1 MLAIE
6 QLALRVNPIQLLLDR
21 HLTIKSIRVDG
32 GSVHLLRAE
41 GALGLNLNLLLQRLG
56 GPGKPAQTPPSKR
69 KALGIAQDA
78 LQAVSVGVDDQQ
90 APEVQDAFDLH
101 PIRIEQI
108 ALELANLQVKGNT
121 LAVDVQHCVGRYA
134 DHPLVLKQL
143 CTGLQL
149 TPDGMHLTKLV
160 LQTKG
165 SHIKGDI
172 QLRYNNLSALA
183 QFVDKV
189 EIVAQ
194 LDEVVLAAEE
204 LGIFFPYF
212 KQHPT
217 VYTLKSRLV
226 GHVSDFCLEDF
237 QFRFGQEP
245 SHLNGSI
252 QLRGLPHCQAMLFDL
267 QLNSGC
273 LHAADLLPYVHKKH
287 HEVLKQVR
295 LCQVQ
300 GNFVGSPK
308 DFVAQSSLVT
318 GLGAITTNVAVA
330 MDASWQH
337 ASYCGAIAA
346 DKLELGSLLGIRA
359 LQQLTMQGQ
368 IKGKGLGLATADFQ
382 LEADVHKLGFN
393 NYEYKDIRTA
403 GRFAQAFFQGH
414 LAIGDPKLQLQA
426 HTLIDWRGHSK
437 EMYIKGV
444 LDSASLQA
452 LGLTDKDI
460 KLSTQ
465 IDLTLQGTSLDDF
478 TTDAAL
484 TQFCFDL
491 AGRTLQLDSLCV
503 RNRSK
508 GAYGTLAMTSDLF
521 TIQAEGAL
529 QYTDLARD
537 MQQFVQGYQ
546 QRLTFTKPTIPHYT
560 AQPYTF
566 TYKAHLEDLN
576 PLLYV
581 FMPDVYIAPHTTLAG
596 SFASQEKAVTLRLHL
611 AKADSL
617 AFKQNSWINTQLAIT
632 ASQTKDGKAIAAT
645 SRLTAEKQQW
655 GAHNTTEDLLLDIAW
670 RNDQLNFTTRLGRQE
685 DLHQLHLQGSA
696 VWQEEAIQAR
706 LAQADIKIAAVP
718 WQLDTDNLITLA
730 KSRIQ
735 FQNIVFSH
743 AKQRISLEGILSPDL
758 QEKLQIQ
765 LKDVDLSNFNAVLD
779 KQLAG
784 IVEGGVTLHGLLD
797 NPWVDGNL
805 NIHALAINDLLIG
818 DLQAKTGWDNQD
830 KQLSIGCQV
839 THVQRPIVHIT
850 GFYRPTK
857 SPNSLQLAADFSN
870 AQLAMLEPF
879 VEKLFSQLG
888 GEVSGRLHIQGSPT
902 HPQITGHAHIT
913 HGALRINY
921 LNTLYH
927 YDGAITCTENAM
939 QVNGLKLTDDQQ
951 GEAVLRGAIHHTGC
965 KDFQLALAA
974 DVKDFKGLDT
984 THEDNEHFYGT
995 GIVSG
1000 SMTLTGPVDRIAIDI
1015 KATTKPGTRIVIP
1028 MKQYGERMEE
1038 ASYIRFVSAQSQ
1050 KEDTVAQAH
1059 SVTLKGL
1066 ALTIAL
1072 AITPDAWTEII
1083 LNAATG
1089 DAIKGSGKGNLTIQV
1104 DTEGTLSMT
1113 GHYEL
1118 TEGAYHFS
1126 IYEVIRRKFKIL
1138 AGSSLTWYDKPYEGI
1153 LHCQA
1158 AYEQRVALT
1167 PLLVANGT
1175 VARAQ
1180 DTKKYPVQVI
1190 LALQGTLVA
1199 PEPHFKVSFPEPPH
1213 NTDLQAAIHAFQDKA
1228 AADEH
1233 YLMNQVFSLIML
1245 KMFFNDNLAKSS
1257 RGTLGRHVGE
1267 LFSQQLSS
1275 FAARLDENLIIDTDI
1290 DFSDLDQGKLESF
1303 RLKLAYNFLGGRL
1316 RITREGAIST
1326 SANREMG
1333 TANLVGDW
1341 TLESML
1347 TQDGRLRAKLYNKYV
1362 RSNSLVTDNTTA
1374 MAGGFSLLYVKS
1386 FDRWKELFSSNKKA
1400 QQKKVQQAA
1409 E

>member
-6 QLALRVNPIQLLLDR
+6 QLALRVNPIQLLLDP

-32 GSVHLLRAE
+32 ASVHLLRAE

-56 GPGKPAQTPPSKR
+56 VQEKPAQTPPTKR
-69 KALGIAQDA
+69 KAWGIAQDS
-78 LQAVSVGVDDQQ
+78 LQAVSVGVDDQE
-90 APEVQDAFDLH
+90 APEVQDAFGLH

-108 ALELANLQVKGNT
+108 ALKLANLRVKGNT
-121 LAVDVQHCVGRYA
+121 LAVDVQHCAGRYA
-134 DHPLVLKQL
+134 DHPLVLEKL

-149 TPDGMHLTKLV
+149 TPDGMHLAKLV

-194 LDEVVLAAEE
+194 LDEVALAAEE
-204 LGIFFPYF
+204 LGIFVPYC

-217 VYTLKSRLV
+217 TYTLKGRLV

-245 SHLNGSI
+245 SYLNGSI

-267 QLNSGC
+267 KLNSGC
-273 LHAADLLPYVHKKH
+273 LHAADLLPYVHEKH
-287 HEVLKQVR
+287 HEVLKRVR

-300 GNFVGSPK
+300 GNFAGSPK

-346 DKLELGSLLGIRA
+346 DKLALGSLLGIGA

-368 IKGKGLGLATADFQ
+368 IKGKGLALATANFE
-382 LEADVHKLGFN
+382 LEADVHQLGFN

-414 LAIGDPKLQLQA
+414 LAIGDPNLRLQA
-426 HTLIDWRGHSK
+426 YTLMDWRGHSK
-437 EMYIKGV
+437 EVYIKGA

-452 LGLTDKDI
+452 LGLTGKDI

-484 TQFCFDL
+484 TRFCFDL

-503 RNRSK
+503 RNSSQ
-508 GAYGTLAMTSDLF
+508 GAYGTLALTSDLC
-521 TIQAEGAL
+521 TIQTEGAL
-529 QYTDLARD
+529 PYTDLARD
-537 MQQFVQGYQ
+537 MQQLLQGYQ
-546 QRLTFTKPTIPHYT
+546 QRLMFTKPTIPHYT
-560 AQPYTF
+560 AQPYTL
-566 TYKAHLEDLN
+566 TYKARLTDLN

-596 SFASQEKAVTLRLHL
+596 SFASQEEEVTLRLHL

-617 AFKQNSWINTQLAIT
+617 AFKQNSWINTQLTIT

-670 RNDQLNFTTRLGRQE
+670 RNDQLNFTTHLGRQE
-685 DLHQLHLQGSA
+685 DLHQLRLQGSA
-696 VWQEEAIQAR
+696 VWQDEAIQAR
-706 LAQADIKIAAVP
+706 LDQADIQMAAVL
-718 WQLDTDNLITLA
+718 WQLDAANLITLA

-743 AKQRISLEGILSPDL
+743 AKQQISLEGTLSPDL

-765 LKDVDLSNFNAVLD
+765 LKDVDLSNLNAVLD

-784 IVEGGVTLHGLLD
+784 IVEGGVTLHGLFD
-797 NPWVDGNL
+797 NPWVGANL
-805 NIHALAINDLLIG
+805 NIHALAIHDLLIG

-830 KQLSIGCQV
+830 KQLSICCQV
-839 THVQRPIVHIT
+839 THVQKPIVHIT

-857 SPNSLQLAADFSN
+857 SPNSLQLAADVSN

-879 VEKLFSQLG
+879 VEGLFSQLG
-888 GEVSGRLHIQGSPT
+888 GEVSGRLYIQGSPT
-902 HPQITGHAHIT
+902 NPQITGHAHIT

-939 QVNGLKLTDDQQ
+939 HVNGLKLTDGQQ
-951 GEAVLRGAIHHTGC
+951 GEAVLRGAIYHTGC
-965 KDFQLALAA
+965 KDFQLELAA

-984 THEDNEHFYGT
+984 TNEDNEHFYGT

-1015 KATTKPGTRIVIP
+1015 KATTKPGTRVVVPIE
-1028 MKQYGERMEE
+1028 QYGKRAEG
-1038 ASYIRFVSAQSQ
+1038 ASYIRFVSVQSQ
-1050 KEDTVAQAH
+1050 GEDTVAQAH
-1059 SVTLKGL
+1059 SVALKGL
-1066 ALTIAL
+1066 AITIAL
-1072 AITPDAWTEII
+1072 VITPDAWAEII
-1083 LNAATG
+1083 LNADTG
-1089 DAIKGSGKGNLTIQV
+1089 DAIKASGEGNLTIKV
-1104 DTEGTLSMT
+1104 DTAGGLSMT

-1118 TEGAYHFS
+1118 TDGAYSFS
-1126 IYEVIRRKFKIL
+1126 IYKLIRKEFKIL
-1138 AGSSLTWYDKPYEGI
+1138 AESSITWYNKPYEGI

-1167 PLLVANGT
+1167 PLLAANNAAAST
-1175 VARAQ
+1175 Q
-1180 DTKKYPVQVI
+1180 DTRKYPVQVI
-1190 LALQGTLVA
+1190 VALQGALLA
-1199 PEPHFKVSFPEPPH
+1199 PELHFKVNFQEPP
-1213 NTDLQAAIHAFQDKA
+1213 NDADLQAAIQAFQDKA
-1228 AADEH
+1228 AVDEH

-1245 KMFFNDNLAKSS
+1245 KMFFNDSLAKSS
-1257 RGTLGRHVGE
+1257 RGTLGRSVGE
-1267 LFSQQLSS
+1267 LFAQQLSS
-1275 FAARLDENLIIDTDI
+1275 LAARWNEDFIIDTGI
-1290 DFSDLDQGKLESF
+1290 DFSDLEPGKLEGL

-1316 RITREGAIST
+1316 RITREGSIST
-1326 SANREMG
+1326 SANRAMG

-1341 TLESML
+1341 TLESTL
-1347 TQDGRLRAKLYNKYV
+1347 TKDERLRAKFYNKYV
-1362 RSNSLVTDNTTA
+1362 RPNSLVTVNTTA
-1374 MAGGFSLLYVKS
+1374 MVGGFSLSYVRS
-1386 FDRWKELFSSNKKA
+1386 FDRWKELFGSNKKA